1 MTQGWTYHTYHP
13 EPAPAI
19 PPSPSGSSNPPDIPT
34 TTVITPPSGSI
45 NPTAPINTSC
55 SSSSTIKTDTS
66 GPTSTQATRILP
78 THPHIP
84 WPSNLIPLVMQITNT
99 TSAPPTPPEFVF
111 ELTREA
117 ALKNFCILL
126 RHKGDLGSAL
136 HHQRHSPVGYGSEFR
151 PTDTLEPLLYLHP
164 YWLKV
169 KSLLTNGSSWPLQ
182 ELSEEDRQKDVEE
195 ALVFGNHKQ
204 AETNPDL
211 LTSLIVDDVTHG
223 FALPLPLE
231 KISRIPGILIAPMNI
246 ASQDTIDE
254 HGNSIPK
261 KRLTHDQSYI
271 FQGSGTSVNFRV
283 DKSALTPCIFG
294 WAIRRLAHWIV
305 SARIKYPTSII
316 YATKLDFKS
325 AYRRCHLHASTA
337 IQSCAQLPSLQI
349 ALIML
354 RLTFGGTPCPY
365 EWSTIS
371 ELVCDLATAI
381 LIDDDWNPND
391 LYAPDQHLIP
401 PPDFLP
407 SNMPFGQGQELI
419 VDIDINDRGTH
430 DMYLD
435 DIIGL
440 GIDLPNSDNTL
451 RSERAPLLAM
461 HTCARP
467 IHPAEPIPR
476 QDMAARNKLKAEAR
490 LSEIKAILGWTWDL
504 RRLIISLPTNKY
516 RAWSEDLQKAIST
529 KRITTSSLEST
540 IGRLTHLSLVVPHVH
555 HFLSRIRELHT
566 HARRTNHRHIY
577 ITPICIDDMKLMKT
591 FLDRAH
597 QGIDMNLITYRKPT
611 HIYRSDSCPA
621 GIGGY
626 SHQGFAWR
634 YYFPDNLLFCAS
646 NNLLEH
652 MAAVITP
659 WIDIIAGRL
668 SKGDCALSMTDST
681 TSAGWMRKSNFRE
694 EDDPLQ
700 AAARIEVARSHARR
714 YMNQE
719 IRDYSQWFPGK
730 DNEVADS
737 LSRDMHLSDEILTSH
752 ILAKFPSQVPHS
764 FHIVPLPNEIVSWMT
779 SLLLTLPVKQQF
791 REVHMTTT
799 PGLGSDGEHTANP
812 SASLTTSTSPASTN
826 NNKLE
831 SLEPSGTPSAKADIR
846 EALQI
851 PWLLHQSKVPSITW
865 LRPSAVKVD
874 PTPLAT
880 AMVNSLGF

>member
-1 MTQGWTYHTYHP
+1 M
-13 EPAPAI
+13 
-19 PPSPSGSSNPPDIPT
+19 
-34 TTVITPPSGSI
+34 
-45 NPTAPINTSC
+45 
-55 SSSSTIKTDTS
+55 
-66 GPTSTQATRILP
+66 
-78 THPHIP
+78 
-84 WPSNLIPLVMQITNT
+84 
-99 TSAPPTPPEFVF
+99 
-111 ELTREA
+111 
-117 ALKNFCILL
+117 
-126 RHKGDLGSAL
+126 
-136 HHQRHSPVGYGSEFR
+136 
-151 PTDTLEPLLYLHP
+151 
-164 YWLKV
+164 
-169 KSLLTNGSSWPLQ
+169 
-182 ELSEEDRQKDVEE
+182 KDVEE
-195 ALVFGNHKQ
+195 ALAFGNHKQ
-204 AETNPDL
+204 AEMNPDL

-231 KISRIPGILIAPMNI
+231 KISRIRGVLIAPLNI

-254 HGNSIPK
+254 QGNSIPK

-271 FQGSGTSVNFRV
+271 FQGSGSSVNSRV

-305 SARIKYPTSII
+305 SARIKYPANRI

-337 IQSCAQLPSLQI
+337 VQSCAQLPALQI
-349 ALIML
+349 ALLML

-381 LIDDDWNPND
+381 LTDDDWDPNE
-391 LYAPDQHLIP
+391 LYSLDQHLIP
-401 PPDFLP
+401 PSDFLP
-407 SNMPFGQGQELI
+407 PDIPFGQGRKLI
-419 VDIDINDRGTH
+419 VHIDINDRGTH

-435 DIIGL
+435 DIIGI

-467 IHPAEPIPR
+467 IHANEPIPR
-476 QDMAARNKLKAEAR
+476 QAMAARNKLKAEAR
-490 LSEIKAILGWTWDL
+490 LSEIKNILGWTWDL
-504 RRLIISLPTNKY
+504 RRLIISLPDNKY
-516 RAWSEDLQKAIST
+516 TAWSDDLRTAIHT
-529 KRITTSSLEST
+529 QRITTSSLEST

-566 HARRTNHRHIY
+566 QARRSNHRRIY
-577 ITPICIDDMKLMKT
+577 IPPICVDDLKLMQT
-591 FLDRAH
+591 FLDRAR

-611 HIYRSDSCPA
+611 HVYRSDSCPA
-621 GIGGY
+621 GVGGY
-626 SHQGFAWR
+626 IHQGFAWR
-634 YYFPDNLLFCAS
+634 YYLPDNLLFRAS
-646 NNLLEH
+646 NNLLKH

-659 WIDIIAGRL
+659 WVDIIAGRL

-700 AAARIEVARSHARR
+700 AAARIEVARLHARR

-737 LSRDMHLSDEILTSH
+737 LSRDMHLSDENLTSH
-752 ILAKFPSQVPHS
+752 ILANFPSQVPHS

-791 REVHMTTT
+791 REAHMTTT
-799 PGLGSDGEHTANP
+799 PGLGSDGNHTANP
-812 SASLTTSTSPASTN
+812 LVLQTISTSPASTN
-826 NNKLE
+826 SNKHE
-831 SLEPSGTPSAKADIR
+831 SSAPSATPSEKVDIR

-880 AMVNSLGF
+880 TMDN